1 MDSRS
6 RTAYGA
12 VRGPSPVR
20 APRLGLTAVVPCFN
34 EGDGIARAYEE
45 LAAEL
50 ERYDAEI
57 LFVDDGSADGTLEVI
72 RSLAATDARVRY
84 ISFTRNYGLEA
95 AFGAGFRYAG
105 KPWIV
110 QLDADLQSPPRE
122 LHRLLARAV
131 EGGYD
136 VVFGIRRDRKDP
148 WARRVAS
155 RVQHWVA
162 RRLLGI
168 EIPAGA
174 STFRVVRASVA
185 KKISDL
191 RLGTPYFLGSVP
203 MVGARY
209 TTVETEHAPR
219 RDGRTRFRL
228 GRLITHA
235 LDLFFGFSL
244 RPFVLLSVFAALAGL
259 MTVLVAAGVDAA
271 IPAILAAQ
279 TLCLAGMALLGR
291 YVMRLVREA
300 HPVRYLVRETNLD
313 VAPEDLLYEREATV
327 TPVVVRAVA

>member
-1 MDSRS
+1 
-6 RTAYGA
+6 
-12 VRGPSPVR
+12 
-20 APRLGLTAVVPCFN
+20 VVIPCFN
-34 EGDGIARAYEE
+34 EGDGIARAYDE

-50 ERYDAEI
+50 AGYDAEI
-57 LFVDDGSADGTLEVI
+57 LFVDDGSDDDTLGLI
-72 RSLAATDARVRY
+72 KSLAATDARVRY
-84 ISFTRNYGLEA
+84 ISFTRNFGLEA

-105 KPWIV
+105 KPWIL
-110 QLDADLQSPPRE
+110 QIDADLQSPPHE

-131 EGGYD
+131 DGGYD

-148 WARRVAS
+148 WARRMAS

-174 STFRVVRASVA
+174 STFRVIRASVA

-209 TTVETEHAPR
+209 TKLETEHAPR
-219 RDGRTRFRL
+219 RNGRTRFRL

-244 RPFVLLSVFAALAGL
+244 RPFVLLSASAALAGL
-259 MTVLVAAGVDAA
+259 MTVIVAAAGGGAA
-271 IPAILAAQ
+271 TPALLATQ
-279 TLCLAGMALLGR
+279 TLSLAGLALLGR
-291 YVMRLVREA
+291 YVMQLVRHA
-300 HPVRYLVRETNLD
+300 HPVRYLVRESNLD
-313 VAPEDLLYEREATV
+313 IAPEDLLYEREA
-327 TPVVVRAVA
+327 VVMPAVLRPAA

>member
-1 MDSRS
+1 MDSTS
-6 RTAYGA
+6 RTAPRA
-12 VRGPSPVR
+12 LSPAR
-20 APRLGLTAVVPCFN
+20 APRLGLTAVIPCFN
-34 EGDGIARAYEE
+34 EGDGIARAYDE

-50 ERYDAEI
+50 AGYDAEI
-57 LFVDDGSADGTLEVI
+57 LFVDDGSDDGTLERI
-72 RSLAATDARVRY
+72 KSLAATDARVRY
-84 ISFTRNYGLEA
+84 ISFTRNFGLEA

-105 KPWIV
+105 KPWIL
-110 QLDADLQSPPRE
+110 QIDADLQSPPRE

-155 RVQHWVA
+155 RVQHWIA

-168 EIPAGA
+168 EVPAGA
-174 STFRVVRASVA
+174 STFRVIRASVA
-185 KKISDL
+185 KKISGL

-209 TTVETEHAPR
+209 TTLETEHAPR
-219 RDGRTRFRL
+219 RNGRTRFRL

-244 RPFVLLSVFAALAGL
+244 RPFVLLSAFAALAGL
-259 MTVLVAAGVDAA
+259 ITVVVAAAGGTAT
-271 IPAILAAQ
+271 PALLATQ
-279 TLCLAGMALLGR
+279 TLSLAGLALLGR
-291 YVMRLVREA
+291 YVMRLVRQA
-300 HPVRYLVRETNLD
+300 HPVRYLVRESNLD
-313 VAPEDLLYEREATV
+313 IAPQDLLYEREA
-327 TPVVVRAVA
+327 VVVPAVLRSAA